1 MTPSDTDV
9 DATVLA
15 QLHQLYARQS
25 HLIDGGAAEEWART
39 FTPDGEFCSPS
50 YPAPVVGAEELTAFA
65 ERFLAAA
72 TAAGEVHRHV
82 ITNVDVEPSDG
93 DTLAV
98 RAYLQIVATVRGGQS
113 RVVRFTTL
121 TDRVVRHDGAWRIAR
136 RTVRRD
142 DF

>member
-25 HLIDGGAAEEWART
+25 HLIDGGAADEWART
-39 FTPDGEFCSPS
+39 FTPDGEFRSPS
-50 YPAPVVGAEELTAFA
+50 YPAPVVGVEELTAFA
-65 ERFLAAA
+65 ERFFAAA

-82 ITNVDVEPSDG
+82 ITNVDVEPDDG